1 MEGDITRRLGQ
12 RGRERRTEKQ
22 KAEQILRAKMG
33 GFWDRDLV
41 MEDECQRIMESIRGE
56 EANKGRNPG
65 MNGGRIWVCCLSCGR
80 IAVLVRQG
88 WVGRKQEQA
97 AKEKNG
103 YVVSVCGSCERRNGE
118 MVREDQGGRIGIDK
132 EMIRASKGFR
142 AVAGE
147 CSKMGWEEVEVSS
160 ERVVDRRTLVG
171 KHYAGMTIRSVRVE
185 EEGEVEGETRV
196 KVMEYLDV
204 AFI

>member
-1 MEGDITRRLGQ
+1 MI
-12 RGRERRTEKQ
+12 
-22 KAEQILRAKMG
+22 
-33 GFWDRDLV
+33 
-41 MEDECQRIMESIRGE
+41 EDECQRIMESVRRE
-56 EANKGRNPG
+56 ETNKGRSPG
-65 MNGGRIWVCCLSCGR
+65 TNGGRIWVCCLSCGR

-118 MVREDQGGRIGIDK
+118 MVREEQGGRIGIDK

-142 AVAGE
+142 AVTGE
-147 CSKMGWEEVEVSS
+147 CSLIGWEEVEVSS

-185 EEGEVEGETRV
+185 EEGGVEGETRV

-204 AFI
+204 AFM